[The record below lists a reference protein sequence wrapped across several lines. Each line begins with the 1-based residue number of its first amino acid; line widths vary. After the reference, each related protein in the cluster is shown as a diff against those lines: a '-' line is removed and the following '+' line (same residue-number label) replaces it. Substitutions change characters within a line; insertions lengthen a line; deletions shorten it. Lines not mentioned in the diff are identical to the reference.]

1 MALSESAIKRNRK
14 SNKRKQ
20 RLAPKVRAL
29 MNPLPMSGPIGGI
42 PEVFL
47 DALKDPDYESGLGQ
61 SDEDDSAKKKKGYA
75 DTRQITGATKVKKDI
90 RKKGIVNRENPKF
103 GFRNP
108 SDEPGYHFP
117 YPYKSAEPTTAV
129 RINIEKNSKG
139 SSAKKK
145 TKKKPRGVGIAS
157 RGYGKAMK

>member
-1 MALSESAIKRNRK
+1 MSLKAELERIMERIEELKSEPLRNKKDKDELEGLQLDRDEILMRNMNKGSSAKK
-14 SNKRKQ
+14 KT
-20 RLAPKVRAL
+20 
-29 MNPLPMSGPIGGI
+29 
-42 PEVFL
+42 
-47 DALKDPDYESGLGQ
+47 
-61 SDEDDSAKKKKGYA
+61 KKKKGYA
-75 DTRQITGATKVKKDI
+75 DTRQITGASKVKKDI

-108 SDEPGYHFP
+108 SDPPGHFP
-117 YPYKSAEPTTAV
+117 YPYKSAEPTKAV

-145 TKKKPRGVGIAS
+145 TKKKKPRGVGIAS